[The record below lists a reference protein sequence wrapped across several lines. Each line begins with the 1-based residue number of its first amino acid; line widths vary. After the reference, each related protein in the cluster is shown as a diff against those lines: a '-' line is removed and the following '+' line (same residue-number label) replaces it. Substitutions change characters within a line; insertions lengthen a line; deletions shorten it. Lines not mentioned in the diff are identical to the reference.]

1 MPSRSPATTDRDLQ
15 SDIEQR
21 LQEHPMLAGAG
32 LQVEVHARVVTLT
45 GTVDSYEQRYAAES
59 ATRQVTG
66 LRGIAMRV
74 HVRAADSR
82 S

>member
-1 MPSRSPATTDRDLQ
+1 MPSRSPAMTDSDLQ

-21 LQEHPMLAGAG
+21 LQEHPMLARAG
-32 LQVEVHARVVTLT
+32 LHVEVHARVVTLT

-59 ATRQVTG
+59 AARQVTG

-74 HVRAADSR
+74 HVRAAGK
-82 S
+82 